1 MSPPLRLFIV
11 AGEPSGDIMAAAL
24 VGALRDLAPG
34 GVELRGVGGERL
46 EAAGLR
52 SLFPMEELAVMGLA
66 EVLPRLPGLRR
77 RLSATAAAVAA
88 WQPDAVVTVDSPGFN
103 LRLLA
108 GLRGLPSRRIHYVA
122 PQAWAWRPGRA
133 AALPALL
140 DRLLVVLPFEPAF
153 FARYGVE
160 TLFVGHPAIERVPM
174 HGDRRGFVA
183 RHGLGDAGPV
193 LLLLPGSRRQ
203 ELARHLP
210 VLGRAT
216 AELRRRFPRLR
227 AVLPTLPHLL
237 AMVEAE
243 IGDWPLRPV
252 VIEGEAERM
261 AAFAAADLALT
272 ASGTVTLELALA
284 GVPMIVAHR
293 LHPVTGLV
301 ARRLI
306 DVPNVTLANLV
317 LGRQVV
323 PELLQSACRADRLVE
338 AADSLLRGD
347 RAIAAQRAALA
358 EVRGRL
364 AAGSEAPSRCAARAV
379 LETVG
384 PPAQPRSAIGTK
396 ARFGSPV

>member
-1 MSPPLRLFIV
+1 MNAPLRLFVV

-24 VGALRDLAPG
+24 VEALRELAPAG
-34 GVELRGVGGERL
+34 IELRGVGGERL
-46 EAAGLR
+46 EAQGLR

-66 EVLPRLPGLRR
+66 EVLPRLPNLRR
-77 RLSATAAAVAA
+77 RLMATVEAVGQ
-88 WQPDAVVTVDSPGFN
+88 WKPDIVLTVDSPGFN
-103 LRLLA
+103 LRLL
-108 GLRGLPSRRIHYVA
+108 GRLRGLPLRRVHYVA

-133 AALPALL
+133 AALAGLV

-153 FARYGVE
+153 FARHGVE
-160 TLFVGHPAIERVPM
+160 ARFVGHPAIERVRGD
-174 HGDRRGFVA
+174 GDRRGFVA

-210 VLGRAT
+210 VLGQAT

-227 AVLPTLPHLL
+227 TVLPTLAHLL
-237 AMVEAE
+237 PTIEAE

-252 VIEGEAERM
+252 VVTGEAERM
-261 AAFAAADLALT
+261 AAFAAGDLALT
-272 ASGTVTLELALA
+272 ASGTATLELALA

-293 LHPVTGLV
+293 LHPLTALA

-306 DVPNVTLANLV
+306 RVPHVSLANLV

-323 PELLQSACRADRLVE
+323 PELLQSECRAEVLAQQADRL
-338 AADSLLRGD
+338 LRD
-347 RAIAAQRAALA
+347 DDAVAAQRAALA
-358 EVRGRL
+358 EIRACL
-364 AAGSEAPSRCAARAV
+364 AVGSEAPSRCAARVA
-379 LETVG
+379 LEAAG
-384 PPAQPRSAIGTK
+384 PPDQPRSASGTK